1 MSAPGKSALVLGGT
15 GQAPS
20 HAARELSWA
29 CARKARPTKVD
40 FDQADSGINVWQDT
54 FREGKFDVVFIAW
67 NTRKRFEKVDKDYV
81 LNAARAAKT
90 SDASQRQRLVY
101 VSSGMANKDA
111 YLSYSRCKAAT
122 EQGLADLRYADTI
135 VFRPVFLRNTNRLVF
150 QPVEAIAGSAPPAA
164 TEDEHM
170 RSLNEAIIEARA
182 PLQYTPEG
190 PLGFNGAITGTDAP
204 SERFNAAALLLVTV
218 LEKGY
223 HSPQEPTPLNPT
235 DWASLSCA
243 LLAAIGRGY
252 SLHYS
257 QNQDTLEKVRAEVT
271 DPKPLG
277 PKYPS
282 LFHRLAAT
290 NEHLGTHLS
299 TDHETYEVWY
309 SELKRSFNEKA
320 AKAAAAEVEET
331 WRQWKADQI
340 DRRAAAQEAEISA
353 AARSRNTNYFLTA
366 AAEIGLHHTAPH
378 PPEGLCTMPTIGRK
392 RTVSGSTPGAG
403 PSTPSSSR
411 TRTPQIT
418 RKAPSPLS
426 TPRGR
431 TTSIPPARIITRAD
445 PSPTPQPRKTTPSAQ
460 AILSLS
466 PKVTLNLGPAKET
479 PQPNPPT
486 EQTDLS
492 TITAAIRAALA
503 PFTARIEALE

>member
-1 MSAPGKSALVLGGT
+1 
-15 GQAPS
+15 
-20 HAARELSWA
+20 
-29 CARKARPTKVD
+29 
-40 FDQADSGINVWQDT
+40 
-54 FREGKFDVVFIAW
+54 
-67 NTRKRFEKVDKDYV
+67 
-81 LNAARAAKT
+81 
-90 SDASQRQRLVY
+90 
-101 VSSGMANKDA
+101 
-111 YLSYSRCKAAT
+111 
-122 EQGLADLRYADTI
+122 
-135 VFRPVFLRNTNRLVF
+135 
-150 QPVEAIAGSAPPAA
+150 
-164 TEDEHM
+164 M

-299 TDHETYEVWY
+299 TDHKTYEVWY
-309 SELKRSFNEKA
+309 SELKRLFNEKA

-353 AARSRNTNYFLTA
+353 AACSRNTNYFLTA
-366 AAEIGLHHTAPH
+366 AAEIGLHHTAPR
-378 PPEGLCTMPTIGRK
+378 PPEGLCTTPTIDNKESTLAPIHAARANNIHPTCPHHNAGR
-392 RTVSGSTPGAG
+392 
-403 PSTPSSSR
+403 
-411 TRTPQIT
+411 
-418 RKAPSPLS
+418 PL
-426 TPRGR
+426 
-431 TTSIPPARIITRAD
+431 
-445 PSPTPQPRKTTPSAQ
+445 
-460 AILSLS
+460 
-466 PKVTLNLGPAKET
+466 
-479 PQPNPPT
+479 PNPPAKKDHT
-486 EQTDLS
+486 QRPGNPKPEPKGHSEPGTGQGDTPTQPTD
-492 TITAAIRAALA
+492 
-503 PFTARIEALE
+503 